1 MKKDIRID
9 GKLARVFVLAEN
21 NERIVYIPIKA
32 LNRVHY
38 DQLTDISNA
47 NPTNMLEEMRKT
59 KLSNG
64 RNALTVFD
72 AITQVLIKETDKEG
86 SRLPKPDE
94 AILKMETQGQ
104 TSQPVQQEAVPA
116 HTTQPVAKKPAT
128 QRKKPGT
135 KPKNQQ

>member
-72 AITQVLIKETDKEG
+72 SITQVLIKETDEEG

-94 AILKMETQGQ
+94 AILKME
-104 TSQPVQQEAVPA
+104 
-116 HTTQPVAKKPAT
+116 TQPVAKKPAT